1 MKKQYIKPE
10 SMPVMIGYLEN
21 VMEVMHIASKGTNE
35 SGIGSGTNDAKR
47 NDFDSWDDESDE
59 DESSDGTYK
68 LWN

>member
-10 SMPVMIGYLEN
+10 SMSVMIGYLEN

-35 SGIGSGTNDAKR
+35 SRIGSGTNDAKR